1 MNEANQTKGVEVDL
15 LVLDYKMCFDS
26 LYTNSVALDL
36 YDSGIQ
42 DNLSI
47 LYMKLTNLI
56 QLGLTPH
63 AVSLKEWKLTTQ
75 SYKGNV
81 WVRLNAVTVWTKLEN
96 NVLRM
101 KRTFI
106 TIETAQPSR
115 HSGWSMT
122 SFV

>member
-1 MNEANQTKGVEVDL
+1 MNEANQTKGGEVDL
-15 LVLDYKMCFDS
+15 LVLDYK
-26 LYTNSVALDL
+26 
-36 YDSGIQ
+36 
-42 DNLSI
+42 
-47 LYMKLTNLI
+47 MKLTNLI